1 MASKIPLLDIG
12 QDLSNLSDSFKESSI
27 NCANLNAEL
36 EDLEMF
42 GKTNSTM
49 QYININIDELT
60 KFSNKLDD
68 VLANLQVMK
77 LKINSVVKDTVSYI
91 ENFSNHVF

>member
-12 QDLSNLSDSFKESSI
+12 QELSNLSDTFKEGGI

-42 GKTNSTM
+42 GKTNSTL

-60 KFSNKLDD
+60 KFANKLDD
-68 VLANLQVMK
+68 VLADLQAMK